1 MTYELDLSTT
11 TNDAPIIKIKI
22 SDTEI
27 SFRVFFST
35 DCWKVMWDRHQQGD
49 DFRTAFAKSVF
60 QMYQQTP
67 EKNIDIWKEGDF
79 VDASDEALSSVLT
92 EILKQDNQIRS
103 IYDNIPA
110 KDIYKRFYKANE
122 TIIRN
127 MWGTFDLFERTLKN
141 PLVPTAFKTTAFPT
155 LTPTILNL
163 PPPTINL
170 SNIVSPFNRMM
181 ENIVQLNLEMT
192 QKLRTPCLLVEQSI
206 RSFKDSLHS
215 FLLDYRLRS
224 AQNREILLKYGWFL
238 SDEFP
243 IHIVNHI
250 YNNRASL
257 NAGAVDA
264 IICSYFR
271 KNRCE
276 ALKNM
281 VSSWKESPHFACRK
295 IIFHE
300 ALVHHSRG
308 YYNSSV
314 TLLTLHMEGI
324 FSDFVRTNLNCSR
337 YRVKQAIKDIQA
349 ELEKNPDV
357 SISEED
363 AFNFIV
369 RILTEEFHS
378 NNPDDASDQS
388 RNKIAHGHVYEKASE
403 SNSLK
408 LFLSLNEM
416 FHVLPLLSSSNCTSE
431 TES

>member
-1 MTYELDLSTT
+1 MTYNLDSFSKA
-11 TNDAPIIKIKI
+11 NDAPMIKIRI
-22 SDTEI
+22 LNIEI
-27 SFRVFFST
+27 SFHIFFSVN
-35 DCWKVMWDRHQQGD
+35 CWETMCDRHQQGD
-49 DFRTAFAKSVF
+49 DYRTAFTKAVF
-60 QMYQQTP
+60 QMYRLTA
-67 EKNIDIWKEGDF
+67 EKSAKVLKEDDF
-79 VDASDEALSSVLT
+79 VGLSDKILRSILN
-92 EILKQDNQIRS
+92 EILKQDKKVQSEYHS
-103 IYDNIPA
+103 IQTEDVYE
-110 KDIYKRFYKANE
+110 RFYQANE
-122 TIIRN
+122 TIMKNLKLGVSEI
-127 MWGTFDLFERTLKN
+127 LERALKKS
-141 PLVPTAFKTTAFPT
+141 LVPITGIIEQTTQA
-155 LTPTILNL
+155 LR
-163 PPPTINL
+163 
-170 SNIVSPFNRMM
+170 SPFQ
-181 ENIVQLNLEMT
+181 QLE
-192 QKLRTPCLLVEQSI
+192 ESI
-206 RSFKDSLHS
+206 RSSTDSLHS

-271 KNRCE
+271 RNRCE

-281 VSSWKESPHFACRK
+281 VSSWKKLPHFACRK

-363 AFNFIV
+363 AFNFIA
-369 RILTEEFHS
+369 RILTEGFHFD
-378 NNPDDASDQS
+378 NPDDASDQS
-388 RNKIAHGHVYEKASE
+388 RDKIAHGHVYEKESE